1 MHFASTAPAGFRL
14 SPLPTQPRILFSGFV
29 DTDRSHVT
37 QVTGPLLTLAAIF
50 GVLTGGVTV
59 CNILEVRLRE
69 TASWPTPAWCSLL
82 LTSTADADM
91 VWGTTAGC
99 PRLTKQCTLVL
110 DDELSTN
117 PDPSVPEDDAA
128 ATLCSR
134 NLPDTIRS
142 VVTEIG
148 TLILKLAQES
158 RNTWATA
165 SHAGFRPFNS
175 LGFDKALQLWPQMA
189 AGSITRWSRG
199 KWFTPVPLLPEQGLS
214 TKVLMDRVME
224 LWMDAGYGT
233 NDAFLQTYGILPLM
247 PAVGGTPRMLS
258 VLQGRSALYGCDG
271 LPTRYPPEL
280 LLHSPALQPNSKRTI
295 CDWQRLGP
303 AAWISD
309 RVLPTWFPEST
320 NRPHIRAGVLKIS
333 RGTDNVK
340 SGCTHRQS
348 TRKRTCANLLTIVPT
363 VIAAQ

>member
-1 MHFASTAPAGFRL
+1 M
-14 SPLPTQPRILFSGFV
+14 FSGFV

-91 VWGTTAGC
+91 VWGTTAGR

-175 LGFDKALQLWPQMA
+175 LGFDKALQL
-189 AGSITRWSRG
+189 
-199 KWFTPVPLLPEQGLS
+199 
-214 TKVLMDRVME
+214 
-224 LWMDAGYGT
+224 
-233 NDAFLQTYGILPLM
+233 
-247 PAVGGTPRMLS
+247 
-258 VLQGRSALYGCDG
+258 
-271 LPTRYPPEL
+271 
-280 LLHSPALQPNSKRTI
+280 
-295 CDWQRLGP
+295 
-303 AAWISD
+303 
-309 RVLPTWFPEST
+309 
-320 NRPHIRAGVLKIS
+320 
-333 RGTDNVK
+333 
-340 SGCTHRQS
+340 
-348 TRKRTCANLLTIVPT
+348 
-363 VIAAQ
+363 

>member
-1 MHFASTAPAGFRL
+1 M
-14 SPLPTQPRILFSGFV
+14 FSGFV

-59 CNILEVRLRE
+59 CSILEARLRE
-69 TASWPTPAWCSLL
+69 IASWPTPAWCSLL
-82 LTSTADADM
+82 LTSTAGADM
-91 VWGTTAGC
+91 VWGTTAGHL
-99 PRLTKQCTLVL
+99 RHTKQCTLVL

-117 PDPSVPEDDAA
+117 PDPPVPEDDAA

-224 LWMDAGYGT
+224 LWMDVGYGT
-233 NDAFLQTYGILPLM
+233 NDVFSPNLCYPAPDASCWRRPPDALCTAGSFGPL
-247 PAVGGTPRMLS
+247 RM
-258 VLQGRSALYGCDG
+258 R
-271 LPTRYPPEL
+271 
-280 LLHSPALQPNSKRTI
+280 
-295 CDWQRLGP
+295 
-303 AAWISD
+303 
-309 RVLPTWFPEST
+309 WF
-320 NRPHIRAGVLKIS
+320 A
-333 RGTDNVK
+333 D
-340 SGCTHRQS
+340 
-348 TRKRTCANLLTIVPT
+348 
-363 VIAAQ
+363 